1 MDYMA
6 QALKQAKQALGTVSP
21 NPAVGAII
29 VKDNQIVGEGYTQP
43 PGQDHAE
50 KVALKAAGTN
60 ANGAIMYVTLE
71 PCCHHGKTPP
81 CTTDIIAAGIAEV
94 HIATPDPNLLVA
106 GKGVAALEAAGIKT
120 YMAGSEHEAIHLI
133 EAYIKFITT
142 KRPFITA
149 KYAMSLDGKIATET
163 GDSKWIS
170 NEASRDHVQQMR
182 YEADA
187 VMVGVGTVLTDNP
200 RLSVRIGDDDIRAL
214 KTKIIVDT
222 KGKTPINAQLFKEP
236 GKVLIATTDLIEA
249 AREKQYE
256 QLGAEVLK
264 LTQTD
269 GLVDLD
275 GLMSALGE
283 RDITSV
289 IAEGGG
295 IILGSLFDRGL
306 VDKVAA
312 FIAPKIV
319 GGDKSPAPVLGDG
332 VLAMEKALKLHDIS
346 VTPFDGDVLI
356 TGYVK
361 D

>member
-1 MDYMA
+1 
-6 QALKQAKQALGTVSP
+6 
-21 NPAVGAII
+21 
-29 VKDNQIVGEGYTQP
+29 
-43 PGQDHAE
+43 
-50 KVALKAAGTN
+50 
-60 ANGAIMYVTLE
+60 
-71 PCCHHGKTPP
+71 
-81 CTTDIIAAGIAEV
+81 
-94 HIATPDPNLLVA
+94 
-106 GKGVAALEAAGIKT
+106 
-120 YMAGSEHEAIHLI
+120 MAGSEHEAIHLI